1 MNEMDRKG
9 RKNGITIRQSFQMLN
24 FLSFGLRW
32 DILFTD
38 LQLLRT
44 PRFHRSKNVDENIQN
59 FERIPD
65 VWSKKKRAKQ
75 GRYYGEDAT
84 FKDWKG
90 MVLKMKGNIQIH

>member
-1 MNEMDRKG
+1 MDRKG

-65 VWSKKKRAKQ
+65 VWSKELNKVDIM
-75 GRYYGEDAT
+75 GRMQPSKIGKEWY
-84 FKDWKG
+84 
-90 MVLKMKGNIQIH
+90 